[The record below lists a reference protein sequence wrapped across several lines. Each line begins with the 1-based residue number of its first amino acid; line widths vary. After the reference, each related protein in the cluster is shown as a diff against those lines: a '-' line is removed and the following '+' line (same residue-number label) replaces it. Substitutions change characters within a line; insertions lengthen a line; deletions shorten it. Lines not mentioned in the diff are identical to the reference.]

1 MCNSLG
7 YINVTSDMGKVSVWE
22 VDETVEPI
30 YSGMSAIKIDFL
42 DVDAFEYWSD
52 LIIGCG
58 ALPEFEIATLTVLRN
73 FMPMQLF
80 GIEVFKIIETA
91 NWEKMQI
98 NLFGYFLDG
107 DTE

>member
-7 YINVTSDMGKVSVWE
+7 YINVTSDMGKVSVLE

-30 YSGMSAIKIDFL
+30 YIGMSVIKIDFL

-52 LIIGCG
+52 LVIGCG
-58 ALPEFEIATLTVLRN
+58 ALPALEIAKITVLKN
-73 FMPMQLF
+73 FIPMQEF
-80 GIEVFKIIETA
+80 GIEVYKIIETA

-107 DTE
+107 DEE